1 MSVEMPAAIG
11 GLPFFP
17 LEFDKQQR
25 LVDPTQ
31 VTALRDHV
39 RDAAVTDLLV
49 VSHGWNNDL
58 AEALALYAELV
69 GNVASRSRGPW
80 DGRAVAVVGVFWP
93 SQRFTDEELIPGGA
107 ASLGG
112 DVPTA
117 ALHARLQEL
126 RGFFDDPADD
136 SADEAA
142 DEILAELEALVPRL
156 ETSEDARRDFGAGVL
171 RLLQTGGDAE
181 VEDEVPD
188 GLADLDGAELL
199 EELARPTDEEL
210 AAIGVGP
217 RGGEDED
224 QGDDEGGIAVE
235 PSGGIAAG
243 PVGLGIGG
251 AASAGGDEA
260 GGAAGGVASG
270 FGAPASGGVAAGAAA
285 PLDDAGGAAFL
296 GSAFAGMRA
305 GARNALNLATYWTM
319 KRRAGDTGRRGLAP
333 VLRQLRADADD
344 LRLHLVGH
352 SFGGRLVA
360 AAALGEDDGDPALPV
375 ESLTLLQAAF
385 SHNGFGERVHRGRDG
400 YFVEVL
406 RQQRVRGPIVVTH
419 THNDH
424 ANRWAY
430 PMASRLSRDR
440 TANFG
445 TASDDF
451 GAIGS
456 NGAQRAAI
464 ARFDTMHGL
473 DGVYADLGPG
483 QLRNLRADAF
493 ISDHGDVKGAE
504 VAHLVVSVVAAT

>member
-1 MSVEMPAAIG
+1 MSVEMSAAVG

-31 VTALRDHV
+31 VSALRDHV

-58 AEALALYAELV
+58 AEAFALYQELV

-93 SQRFTDEELIPGGA
+93 SKRFTDEELIPGGA

-126 RGFFDDPADD
+126 RGFFDDP
-136 SADEAA
+136 ADEAA

-188 GLADLDGAELL
+188 GLVDLDGAELL

-217 RGGEDED
+217 RGGQDED

-243 PVGLGIGG
+243 PGGLGVGG
-251 AASAGGDEA
+251 VASVGDNEA
-260 GGAAGGVASG
+260 GGAAGGVA
-270 FGAPASGGVAAGAAA
+270 AGGAA

-419 THNDH
+419 THNDR

-445 TASDDF
+445 TAGDDF

-464 ARFDTMHGL
+464 ATFDTMLGP

-493 ISDHGDVKGAE
+493 ISDHGDVKGVE